1 MGPYF
6 CRHVHVAR
14 VCGKCFHIWILLTL
28 SWILLTLSWILLTLS
43 WILLTLSW
51 ILRRSKSMMDEGESH
66 LKDIE
71 TILSVSQA
79 YFSNKTPF
87 SLHVHALG
95 IYTNAIM
102 NDGRSVLCLAAP
114 TST

>member
-1 MGPYF
+1 MS
-6 CRHVHVAR
+6 VAS
-14 VCGKCFHIWILLTL
+14 VFT
-28 SWILLTLSWILLTLS
+28 

-79 YFSNKTPF
+79 YFSNKMPF
-87 SLHVHALG
+87 SLHVLG
-95 IYTNAIM
+95 FYTNAIM
-102 NDGRSVLCLAAP
+102 NDGRSVRCA
-114 TST
+114 